1 MCYMS
6 YFENMMVKELTHKE
20 VLEKALANSDVK
32 REYDALE
39 PEFEL
44 RRALIYLRHS
54 MNLSQRDLANMAGT
68 RQEYIS
74 RVEQGKVEMTLPYFA
89 RIVKALD
96 ADIEITLKPKKGG
109 KPIKIR
115 ISE

>member
-1 MCYMS
+1 MA
-6 YFENMMVKELTHKE
+6 KEITHKE
-20 VLEKALANSDVK
+20 FLKEVLNDPEVK

-39 PEFEL
+39 AEFEL

-54 MNLSQRDLANMAGT
+54 MNLSQKDLAKIAGT

-96 ADIEITLKPKKGG
+96 ADIEITLKPKMGG
-109 KPIKIR
+109 KSIKTR
-115 ISE
+115 ISA

>member
-1 MCYMS
+1 MA
-6 YFENMMVKELTHKE
+6 KELTHAE
-20 VLEKALANSDVK
+20 VLKEAFKDPEFK

-44 RRALIYLRHS
+44 RRALILLRLT
-54 MNLSQRDLANMAGT
+54 MNLSQKDLAKKVGT

-96 ADIEITLKPKKGG
+96 TDIEITLTPKKGG
-109 KPIKIR
+109 KPIKTR
-115 ISE
+115 ISA